1 MNALLL
7 LLLLLLRA
15 VVLIHDAVERQ
26 QRSV

>member
-1 MNALLL
+1 MNAL

>member
-1 MNALLL
+1 MNALL

>member
-1 MNALLL
+1 LL